1 MKTLT
6 SFIGIL
12 GAGLAI
18 GGLILYSLAPSQLW
32 LVTLCEALGLLC
44 LMGFFVYHFETVKTF
59 SAKRSTR
66 LGLNSI
72 LMVILFIGILI
83 IVNFLASRH
92 SYRWD
97 LSELQHFTL
106 APQSYDVVRGLKR
119 DVKVT
124 IFTQGRSPAFQAYRD
139 LLESYQQA
147 TTRLKVEYVDPEQRP
162 AVARDYG
169 ISQLDTA
176 VFESGGNTS
185 RVTGPSEAELTS
197 ALIRVS
203 KDQRKQIVFLEGHG
217 ERDFLSEERDGYS
230 LVREALVNQGYEVD
244 TLMLLLES
252 QIPKST
258 SVLIVAGPQQTITLA
273 EQKRIA
279 AYVEQGGRALFLI
292 DPETSLG
299 LNHLFNQWGVTLGA
313 GTLIDLQDK
322 LAQGD
327 MTALLVRTFTE
338 HEITHDFKTPVLF
351 PVSRHVSLNDGEDV
365 TWNGVPLARTS
376 PESWAEMRLEGGK
389 VVNKDLEVD
398 IPGPL
403 SVAVA
408 LTPKAAPPEGQP
420 RGSVVVVGNSAFAS
434 NTYLNFPGNRDFFL
448 HTIAW
453 LAEERNLMSITP
465 KEPAF
470 RPFIPN
476 ATQERIILYVQ
487 VLFLPAITFL
497 WGITVWRK
505 RRHL

>member
-1 MKTLT
+1 MT
-6 SFIGIL
+6 SLIGTL
-12 GAGLAI
+12 GALLAI

-32 LVTLCEALGLLC
+32 LVTLCEALALLC

-59 SAKRSTR
+59 SARRSTR

-106 APQSYDVVRGLKR
+106 APQSYDVVKGLER
-119 DVKVT
+119 EVKVT

-139 LLESYQQA
+139 LLESYRQA
-147 TTRLKVEYVDPEQRP
+147 TTKLQVEYVDPEQRP
-162 AVARDYG
+162 GVARQYG
-169 ISQLDTA
+169 ITQLDTA
-176 VFESGGNTS
+176 VFESGGNTT

-203 KDQRKQIVFLEGHG
+203 KDQKKRIVFLEGHG
-217 ERDFLSEERDGYS
+217 ERDFLKEEREGYS
-230 LVREALVNQGYEVD
+230 LVRDALINQGYEVD
-244 TLMLLLES
+244 TLLLLQEAR
-252 QIPKST
+252 IPETT
-258 SVLIVAGPQQTITLA
+258 SVLVIAGPQQRITAA
-273 EQKRIA
+273 EQERIA
-279 AYVEQGGRALFLI
+279 NYIQQGGRALFLI
-292 DPETSLG
+292 DPETSTG
-299 LNHLFNQWGVTLGA
+299 LNPLLEQWGVTLGN

-338 HEITHDFKTPVLF
+338 HEITHDFNTPVLF
-351 PVSRHVSLNDGEDV
+351 PVSRHLTLREGEDS

-376 PESWAEMRLEGGK
+376 PESWAEMELAGGK
-389 VVNKDLEVD
+389 VVNKNLDVD
-398 IPGPL
+398 IQGPL
-403 SVAVA
+403 SMAVA
-408 LTPKAAPPEGQP
+408 LTPKETPPEGQL
-420 RGSVVVVGNSAFAS
+420 RSSIVIVGNSAFAS
-434 NTYLNFPGNRDFFL
+434 NTYLNFPGNTDFFL

-487 VLFLPAITFL
+487 VLFLPAMTFL